1 MSEPGDGKPRSEAS
15 VEPVVLASP
24 PRRYKFSLGDE
35 KNGLAALAERLQAM
49 ASTSPVEIRN
59 QSHVLLNSAGL
70 VQKQFR
76 FTTTGLSQ
84 LCSALAAGLSQ
95 CVSDVSGLNKKD
107 GGDDVYDAE
116 KAIAMINTMINLR
129 FRGRLRGHGLVIDRR
144 SRRVEGLV
152 GPRYEFFSNKE
163 LFERCQEFV
172 QSLDPPAQ
180 FHAAV
185 VAGRRLLL
193 RYINP
198 QRSFAVMTPH
208 GRREPF
214 YSGWH
219 FSNSEIG
226 DCSVHVGLTVTR
238 KWTDD
243 SSLFE
248 CGKIV
253 HVKGGRFGPK
263 FNRLLEDLQRKA
275 HKELEEHDYEK
286 HVTSLMEQNL
296 GLGGAAVSHVKQLE
310 KLVGKLARVLPKR
323 TARQVIHR
331 AIAQGSYRADQLT
344 VNGVSYDMLDESLSR
359 VIASRTAFDFY
370 NSLTHVARSLQPEQQ
385 EAAEKLAY
393 KILTE
398 RYKLT

>member
-1 MSEPGDGKPRSEAS
+1 MSGPGDGKPTTEESDK
-15 VEPVVLASP
+15 PLVLASP
-24 PRRYKFSLGDE
+24 PRRYRFTPGDE
-35 KNGLAALAERLQAM
+35 KNGLDALVARLQAM
-49 ASTSPVEIRN
+49 ANTSPVQIRKA
-59 QSHVLLNSAGL
+59 SHVLLNASGL

-84 LCSALAAGLSQ
+84 LCSALAPGLSQ
-95 CVSDVSGLNKKD
+95 CVSDVSGLKKD
-107 GGDDVYDAE
+107 GSGDDVYDVV
-116 KAIAMINTMINLR
+116 KAIAMINAMINLR
-129 FRGRLRGHGLVIDRR
+129 FQSRLRGHGLVIDRR

-163 LFERCQEFV
+163 LFERCQEFT

-180 FHAAV
+180 FHDAI

-198 QRSFAVMTPH
+198 QRSFSVQTPH

-226 DCSVHVGLTVTR
+226 DCSVHAGLTIIR
-238 KWTDD
+238 KWTGD
-243 SSLFE
+243 SALFE

-275 HKELEEHDYEK
+275 NKEREEHDYEK
-286 HVTSLMEQNL
+286 HVTALMEQNL
-296 GLGGAAVSHVKQLE
+296 GLGGKAVSHVKQLE
-310 KLVGKLARVLPKR
+310 KLAGRLSRVMPKR

-331 AIAQGSYRADQLT
+331 AISQGSYRADHLNI
-344 VNGVSYDMLDESLSR
+344 NGVPYDMLDESLAR
-359 VIASRTAFDFY
+359 VIANRTAFDFY

-398 RYKLT
+398 RHKLT